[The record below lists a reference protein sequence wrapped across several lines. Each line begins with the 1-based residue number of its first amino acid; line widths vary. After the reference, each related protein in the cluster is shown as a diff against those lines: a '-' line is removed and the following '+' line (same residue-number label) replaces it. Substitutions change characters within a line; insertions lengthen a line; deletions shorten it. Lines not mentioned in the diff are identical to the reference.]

1 MNQKPNKELF
11 LPVYIDTKKL
21 IDLNSIMF
29 DGFAEFNE
37 ITYET
42 TSANN
47 SCTNHD
53 SNIKI
58 YKIGKSKESI
68 EESTEKILI
77 QKNHTPNSLLSQTLV
92 NLRNYQGFNEINIG
106 KLIELKGKF
115 KNNSCIDLFEQIKE
129 LLEFFHNAEKL
140 SQNKVVNKQAKTNQ
154 PSVLKNMIKAVND
167 MLNALSTTNLNFRE
181 FVYEDTKNIYII
193 HLDKSFTNDTTLN
206 DIHNHQ
212 LYFLAQIKDITEEY
226 AFFAETPMTKISPDY
241 SKDVYKTLED
251 LQKIPELKLN
261 FDLKY
266 KNDKNKTIIV
276 LDVIAVF
283 RK

>member
-1 MNQKPNKELF
+1 MLK
-11 LPVYIDTKKL
+11 
-21 IDLNSIMF
+21 DL
-29 DGFAEFNE
+29 
-37 ITYET
+37 
-42 TSANN
+42 
-47 SCTNHD
+47 
-53 SNIKI
+53 
-58 YKIGKSKESI
+58 
-68 EESTEKILI
+68 
-77 QKNHTPNSLLSQTLV
+77 
-92 NLRNYQGFNEINIG
+92 
-106 KLIELKGKF
+106 
-115 KNNSCIDLFEQIKE
+115 
-129 LLEFFHNAEKL
+129 
-140 SQNKVVNKQAKTNQ
+140 
-154 PSVLKNMIKAVND
+154 IKAVND
-167 MLNALSTTNLNFRE
+167 ILNALSTTNLNFRE

-193 HLDKSFTNDTTLN
+193 HLDKSFINDTTLN